1 MENLAITYSSLGRHQ
16 DALALQEKALEMFE
30 SAENHPRIGVMSLW
44 VFSCHCVTIDLFC
57 SRHCHDESWHFV
69 QFA

>member
-1 MENLAITYSSLGRHQ
+1 MENLAITYGSLGRHQ

-44 VFSCHCVTIDLFC
+44 VFMPRVIDLFC
-57 SRHCHDESWHFV
+57 SRHCHDESWHFL
-69 QFA
+69 QLA